1 MSHPRP
7 LTGLKVL
14 DFTRVYSGPYAS
26 LLLSDLGAEVI
37 KVEHPN
43 GGDDSRAFGPA
54 VSDTNGYFETLNR
67 GKRSLAVDYR
77 TPDGQSLLRRLA
89 CEVDVLLENF
99 RPGQMA
105 RYGLDYESLRVTCP
119 RLIYV
124 SLSGFG
130 QSGPDARRGCYD
142 IVAQAESGLMSLT
155 GFADQPLKTGPAL
168 ADAITG
174 LTAATGLLG
183 ALWGRERTGRGAYLD
198 IAMVDSVFAC
208 LENTL
213 ADYTITH
220 TAPPRQGNA
229 DTALAP
235 FDCFQTS
242 DGWAVI
248 GVGNDRLWRALARLV
263 GGELED
269 DDGRFATNALRLTHY
284 STLRPILADWC
295 RSQTTG
301 CLLARLHCAGIPAG
315 SVRALD
321 DLAHDPRLQS
331 RGMLA
336 QLTLDDGATFTVPG
350 SPIHIREAEPVR
362 VRRGPRLGE
371 HTQAILSG
379 WLRLGQSEL
388 ERLASAGVI
397 G

>member
-43 GGDDSRAFGPA
+43 GGDDSRAFGPV

-67 GKRSLAVDYR
+67 GKRSIAVDYR
-77 TPDGQSLLRRLA
+77 TFDGQTLLRHLA
-89 CEVDVLLENF
+89 GEVDVLLENF

-105 RYGLDYESLRVTCP
+105 RYGLDYESLRATCP

-130 QSGPDARRGCYD
+130 QSGPDSRRGCYD

-155 GFADQPLKTGPAL
+155 GLADLPLKTGPAL

-183 ALWGRERTGRGAYLD
+183 ALWGRERTGRGAYVD

-213 ADYTITH
+213 ADYTITK

-235 FDCFQTS
+235 FDCFQTA
-242 DGWAVI
+242 DGWVVI
-248 GVGNDRLWRALARLV
+248 GIGNDRLWRALARLV
-263 GGELED
+263 DNDLEND
-269 DDGRFATNALRLTHY
+269 PRFATNASRLTHY
-284 STLRPILADWC
+284 SALRPILADWC
-295 RSQTTG
+295 HSQVTQ
-301 CLLARLHCAGIPAG
+301 CLLTTLHCAGIPAG
-315 SVRALD
+315 SVRTLKE
-321 DLAHDPRLQS
+321 LAHDPRLEA

-336 QLTLDDGATFTVPG
+336 ELKLDDGASFMVPG

-362 VRRGPRLGE
+362 LKRGPRLGE
-371 HTQAILSG
+371 HTHSILSD
-379 WLRLGQSEL
+379 WLRLGPSEL
-388 ERLASAGVI
+388 ERLATARVI